1 MLPRYIV
8 RRAQGEQRYSVWDN
22 EKSRIAV
29 PEHRECADLSFDD
42 AFKMAD
48 DLNAQ
53 NVQPKEE

>member
-29 PEHRECADLSFDD
+29 PEHRESADLSFDD